1 MSIDILDED
10 GASNI
15 AHPELFGQSNKSELM
30 KHLEKCEQIVQT
42 WPKWKIESL
51 RDAFCIPNLSNVLS
65 VGSRVTV
72 DFMSKSRTI
81 YSGKRFTGSGVVD
94 RLEDGRVFGRLDDGR
109 PFMCFPS
116 DVTVLGEVA

>member
-65 VGSRVTV
+65 
-72 DFMSKSRTI
+72 K
-81 YSGKRFTGSGVVD
+81 
-94 RLEDGRVFGRLDDGR
+94 
-109 PFMCFPS
+109 
-116 DVTVLGEVA
+116 

>member
-15 AHPELFGQSNKSELM
+15 AHPELFAQSNKSELM
-30 KHLEKCEQIVQT
+30 KHLEKCEQIVQI
-42 WPKWKIESL
+42 WPKWKVESE
-51 RDAFCIPNLSNVLS
+51 RDAFGIPNLSNVIS

-72 DFMSKSRTI
+72 DFVSESRTI
-81 YSGKRFTGSGVVD
+81 HSGKRFTGSGVVD

-109 PFMCFPS
+109 PFMCFPC
-116 DVTVLGEVA
+116 DVNLGEVA